1 MVLKARFFSKESF
14 SVTFST
20 TLNQEDQKLTF
31 IFQEDKTILTG
42 NESKVWDEISIF
54 DFGKLNDFEIGF
66 SNNSIVF
73 RNHEKGSASIA
84 IDGMFEQF
92 KFIGFY
98 SEKSTSWVVPQS
110 RKCQNI

>member
-1 MVLKARFFSKESF
+1 MTRVFSKDSF
-14 SVTFST
+14 NITFSNT
-20 TLNQEDQKLTF
+20 RAQDDQQLTF
-31 IFQEDKTILTG
+31 NFQHNRTSLTG
-42 NESKVWDEISIF
+42 TQSKVWDEISIF

-110 RKCQNI
+110 RKCQKN